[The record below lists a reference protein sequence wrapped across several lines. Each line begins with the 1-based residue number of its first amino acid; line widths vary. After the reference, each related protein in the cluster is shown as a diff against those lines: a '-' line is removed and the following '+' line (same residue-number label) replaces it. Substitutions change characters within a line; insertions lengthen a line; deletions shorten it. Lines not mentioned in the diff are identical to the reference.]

1 LADSTLFSHP
11 EVSVEKPT
19 APSSLNWIYPVV
31 SIAALAVFG
40 VGLYL
45 VLLNPTQWAML
56 AAGCVCMVA
65 VGVTWPIAHGLAGF
79 RADHTEEQELARRL
93 NEKLEQMSS
102 LVGKVSES
110 QLLSDRAKS
119 VAFREKDRDAIRR
132 AISEEMGRGE
142 WEAAHA
148 LADQFEQAFGS
159 KSEADR
165 FRGEIN
171 DRRSEGARREIA
183 EVAAVI
189 DRHVRNEQWTAAV
202 REAEKLHERFPNVE
216 QVRQLPAEIE
226 ARRQSHKKQL
236 LQSWHEAVARHDVD
250 GSIEILK
257 QLDSYLTPAEA
268 ESMQDTAR
276 GVFKEKLSNLVS
288 QFGNSIRDHRW
299 GEGVRVGEQIQSEFP
314 NSRAAQEVKEKMDML
329 RQRANEPAGATA

>member
-1 LADSTLFSHP
+1 M
-11 EVSVEKPT
+11 EKPT

-31 SIAALAVFG
+31 SVAALAVFG

-45 VLLNPTQWAML
+45 VLLDPRQWAML
-56 AAGCVCMVA
+56 AAGCACLIA
-65 VGVTWPIAHGLAGF
+65 VGVTWPIAHALAGI
-79 RADHTEEQELARRL
+79 RADGAGGRELAQRIDQRI
-93 NEKLEQMSS
+93 EQISTLMN
-102 LVGKVSES
+102 KASES

-119 VAFREKDRDAIRR
+119 VAFREKDRDAIRH
-132 AISEEMGRGE
+132 AIVEEMDRGE
-142 WEAAHA
+142 FDAAYA

-165 FRGEIN
+165 LRADIN
-171 DRRSEGARREIA
+171 HRRTEGVRQQIA

-202 REAEKLHERFPNVE
+202 REAEKLQQRFPNEE

-250 GSIEILK
+250 GSIEILRN
-257 QLDSYLTPAEA
+257 LDSYLTPAEA

-276 GVFKEKLSNLVS
+276 SVFKEKLSNLVS

-299 GEGVRVGEQIQSEFP
+299 AEAVRVGEQIQSEFP
-314 NSRAAQEVKEKMDML
+314 NSRAAQEVKDKIDML
-329 RQRANEPAGATA
+329 RQRASEPAGATA

>member
-1 LADSTLFSHP
+1 M
-11 EVSVEKPT
+11 EKPT

-31 SIAALAVFG
+31 SVAALAVFG

-45 VLLNPTQWAML
+45 VLLDAHQWTML
-56 AAGCVCMVA
+56 AAGCVCLVA
-65 VGVTWPIAHGLAGF
+65 VGITWPLAHGLAGF
-79 RADHTEEQELARRL
+79 RADGAGGRELAQRIDQRI
-93 NEKLEQMSS
+93 EQMAA
-102 LVGKVSES
+102 LMTKVSES

-142 WEAAHA
+142 WEAAYA
-148 LADQFEQAFGS
+148 LADQFEKAFGS

-165 FRGEIN
+165 VRADIN
-171 DRRSEGARREIA
+171 QHRSEGVRQKIA

-189 DRHVRNEQWTAAV
+189 DRHVRSEQWTAAV
-202 REAEKLHERFPNVE
+202 REAEKLQQRFPNEE
-216 QVRQLPAEIE
+216 QVRQLPADIE

-250 GSIEILK
+250 GSIEILRN
-257 QLDSYLTPAEA
+257 LDSYLTPAEA

-276 GVFKEKLSNLVS
+276 SVFKEKLSNLVS
-288 QFGNSIRDHRW
+288 QFGSSIRDHRW
-299 GEGVRVGEQIQSEFP
+299 VEAVRVGEQIQNEFP
-314 NSRAAQEVKEKMDML
+314 NSRAAQEVKDKMDML
-329 RQRANEPAGATA
+329 RQRASEPAGATA

>member
-1 LADSTLFSHP
+1 M
-11 EVSVEKPT
+11 EKPT
-19 APSSLNWIYPVV
+19 APSNLNWIYPVV
-31 SIAALAVFG
+31 SVAALAVFG

-45 VLLNPTQWAML
+45 VLLNPQQWTML
-56 AAGCVCMVA
+56 AAGCVCLVA
-65 VGVTWPIAHGLAGF
+65 VGVTWPIAYSLAAFRTDHGDGRDLT
-79 RADHTEEQELARRL
+79 RQIHER
-93 NEKLEQMSS
+93 LEQMSS
-102 LVGKVSES
+102 LVGRVSES

-119 VAFREKDRDAIRR
+119 VAFREKDREAIRR

-142 WEAAHA
+142 WEAAYA

-159 KSEADR
+159 KTEADR

-171 DRRSEGARREIA
+171 ERRAEGARQEIA
-183 EVAAVI
+183 EVVAVI

-202 REAEKLHERFPNVE
+202 REAEKLNMRFPNSE

-226 ARRQSHKKQL
+226 NRRQSHKKQL

-276 GVFKEKLSNLVS
+276 GVFKEKLSNVVAL
-288 QFGNSIRDHRW
+288 FGNCIREHRW
-299 GEGVRVGEQIQSEFP
+299 AEAVRVGEQIQSEFP

-329 RQRANEPAGATA
+329 RQRASEPAGATA

>member
-1 LADSTLFSHP
+1 
-11 EVSVEKPT
+11 VEKPT
-19 APSSLNWIYPVV
+19 APSNLIWIYPVV
-31 SIAALAVFG
+31 SVAALAVFG

-45 VLLNPTQWAML
+45 VLLDPHQWTML
-56 AAGCVCMVA
+56 AAGCVCLVA
-65 VGVTWPIAHGLAGF
+65 VGVTWPIAHGLAGS
-79 RADHTEEQELARRL
+79 RTDGVDGRELTRRIDERL
-93 NEKLEQMSS
+93 DQMVS

-132 AISEEMGRGE
+132 AILEEMSRGE
-142 WEAAHA
+142 WEAAYA

-171 DRRSEGARREIA
+171 ERRAEGVRQQIA

-202 REAEKLHERFPNVE
+202 REAEKLHERFPNDE
-216 QVRQLPAEIE
+216 QVRRLPAEIE
-226 ARRQSHKKQL
+226 GRRQSHKKQL

-250 GSIEILK
+250 GSIEILRN
-257 QLDSYLTPAEA
+257 LDSYLTPAEA

-276 GVFKEKLSNLVS
+276 SVFKEKLSNLVS
-288 QFGNSIRDHRW
+288 QFGSSIRDHRW
-299 GEGVRVGEQIQSEFP
+299 AEAVRVGEQIQGEFP
-314 NSRAAQEVKEKMDML
+314 NSRAAQEVKDKMDML
-329 RQRANEPAGATA
+329 RQRASEPAGTTA

>member
-1 LADSTLFSHP
+1 M
-11 EVSVEKPT
+11 EKPT
-19 APSSLNWIYPVV
+19 PPSSLNWIYPVV
-31 SIAALAVFG
+31 SVAALAVFG

-45 VLLNPTQWAML
+45 VLLSPHDWNML
-56 AAGCVCMVA
+56 AAGCVCLVV
-65 VGVTWPIAHGLAGF
+65 VGITWPIAHGLAGF
-79 RADHTEEQELARRL
+79 RADQVEGRELTRQIDGRLGELA
-93 NEKLEQMSS
+93 S
-102 LVGKVSES
+102 LVGRVSES

-119 VAFREKDRDAIRR
+119 VAFREKDREAIRR
-132 AISEEMGRGE
+132 AIGEEMSRAE
-142 WEAAHA
+142 WEAAYA

-165 FRGEIN
+165 LRAEIN
-171 DRRSEGARREIA
+171 DRRSEGVRQQIA

-202 REAEKLHERFPNVE
+202 REAERLHERFPNVE
-216 QVRQLPAEIE
+216 QVRQLPADIE

-257 QLDSYLTPAEA
+257 SLDSYLTPAEA

-299 GEGVRVGEQIQSEFP
+299 AEAVRVGEQIQNEFP
-314 NSRAAQEVKEKMDML
+314 NSRAAQEVKEKMEML
-329 RQRANEPAGATA
+329 RQRASEPATATA

>member
-1 LADSTLFSHP
+1 M
-11 EVSVEKPT
+11 EKPT
-19 APSSLNWIYPVV
+19 ASSFNWIYPVV
-31 SIAALAVFG
+31 SVAALAVFG

-45 VLLNPTQWAML
+45 VLVRPDNWTML
-56 AAGCVCMVA
+56 AAGCVSLVA
-65 VGVTWPIAHGLAGF
+65 VGVTWPIAQALSAAGNEQSSD
-79 RADHTEEQELARRL
+79 RAINQQIRERI
-93 NEKLEQMSS
+93 EQMAG
-102 LVGKVSES
+102 LMTRISES

-132 AISEEMGRGE
+132 AINEEMGRGE
-142 WEAAHA
+142 WEAAFA

-165 FRGEIN
+165 FRSDIN
-171 DRRSEGARREIA
+171 AKRAEDTKHQIA
-183 EVAAVI
+183 EVVAVI
-189 DRHVRNEQWTAAV
+189 DRHTRNEQWTAAV
-202 REAEKLHERFPNVE
+202 REAEKLHERFPNND
-216 QVRQLPAEIE
+216 QVRHLPTEIE

-236 LQSWHEAVARHDVD
+236 LQGWHEAVARHDVD

-268 ESMQDTAR
+268 DSMQDTAR
-276 GVFKEKLSNLVS
+276 GVFKEKLNNLVS

-299 GEGVRVGEQIQSEFP
+299 AEAVRVGEQIQAEFP

-329 RQRANEPAGATA
+329 RQRASEPTTATA

>member
-1 LADSTLFSHP
+1 M
-11 EVSVEKPT
+11 VSV
-19 APSSLNWIYPVV
+19 
-31 SIAALAVFG
+31 AALGVFG

-45 VLLNPTQWAML
+45 VLLEPHQWAML
-56 AAGCVCMVA
+56 AAGCACLVA
-65 VGVTWPIAHGLAGF
+65 VGVTWPIAHGLSGF
-79 RADHTEEQELARRL
+79 RNDQSESRELTRHIDERL
-93 NEKLEQMSS
+93 NEVHS
-102 LVGKVSES
+102 LVGRVSES

-132 AISEEMGRGE
+132 AIGEEMSRAE
-142 WEAAHA
+142 WEAAYA
-148 LADQFEQAFGS
+148 WPTSSSRRLGR

-165 FRGEIN
+165 LRGEIN
-171 DRRSEGARREIA
+171 ERRSEGVRQEIA
-183 EVAAVI
+183 EVVAVI

-202 REAEKLHERFPNVE
+202 REAERLHDRFPSVE
-216 QVRQLPAEIE
+216 QVRQLPGRHRGA
-226 ARRQSHKKQL
+226 RQSHKKQL

-257 QLDSYLTPAEA
+257 NLDSYLTPAEA

-299 GEGVRVGEQIQSEFP
+299 TEAVRVGEQIQAEFP

-329 RQRANEPAGATA
+329 RQRASEPAAATA

>member
-1 LADSTLFSHP
+1 M
-11 EVSVEKPT
+11 EKPT

-31 SIAALAVFG
+31 SVAALAVFG

-45 VLLNPTQWAML
+45 VLLEPHQWTML
-56 AAGCVCMVA
+56 AAGCVSLVA
-65 VGVTWPIAHGLAGF
+65 VGVTWPIAHALSGSRSDQF
-79 RADHTEEQELARRL
+79 ESRELTRHIDERL
-93 NEKLEQMSS
+93 NEMHS
-102 LVGKVSES
+102 LVGRVSES

-132 AISEEMGRGE
+132 AIAEEMSRAE
-142 WEAAHA
+142 WEAAYA

-165 FRGEIN
+165 LRGEIN
-171 DRRSEGARREIA
+171 ERRSEGVRREIA
-183 EVAAVI
+183 EVVAVI

-202 REAEKLHERFPNVE
+202 REAERLHERFPSVE
-216 QVRQLPAEIE
+216 QVRQLPADIE

-250 GSIEILK
+250 GSIEILRN
-257 QLDSYLTPAEA
+257 LDSYLTPAEA

-299 GEGVRVGEQIQSEFP
+299 AEAVRVGEQIQAEFP
-314 NSRAAQEVKEKMDML
+314 NSRAAQEVKDKMDML
-329 RQRANEPAGATA
+329 RQRATEPATATA

>member
-1 LADSTLFSHP
+1 
-11 EVSVEKPT
+11 VEKPT
-19 APSSLNWIYPVV
+19 APFSLNWIYPLV
-31 SIAALAVFG
+31 SVAALAVFG

-45 VLLNPTQWAML
+45 VLLNPSQWTML
-56 AAGCVCMVA
+56 AAGCVCLVA
-65 VGVTWPIAHGLAGF
+65 VGVTWPIAHALAGF
-79 RADHTEEQELARRL
+79 RADSAAGRDLASRL
-93 NEKLEQMSS
+93 DQRIEQMSAVVS
-102 LVGKVSES
+102 KVSES

-132 AISEEMGRGE
+132 AILEEMGRGE

-159 KSEADR
+159 KTEADR
-165 FRGEIN
+165 LRNEIN
-171 DRRSEGARREIA
+171 ERRSEGMRQQIA
-183 EVAAVI
+183 EVGVVI
-189 DRHVRNEQWTAAV
+189 DRHVRSEQWTAAV
-202 REAEKLHERFPNVE
+202 REAEKLQQRFPNDE

-250 GSIEILK
+250 GSIEILRN
-257 QLDSYLTPAEA
+257 LDSYLTPAEA

-276 GVFKEKLSNLVS
+276 SVFKEKLSNLVS

-299 GEGVRVGEQIQSEFP
+299 AEAVRVGEQIQNEFP
-314 NSRAAQEVKEKMDML
+314 NSRAAQEVKEKMEML
-329 RQRANEPAGATA
+329 RQRASEPAPATA

>member
-1 LADSTLFSHP
+1 
-11 EVSVEKPT
+11 VEKPT

-31 SIAALAVFG
+31 SVAALAVFG

-45 VLLNPTQWAML
+45 VLLEPPQWTML
-56 AAGCVCMVA
+56 AAGCVCLVA
-65 VGVTWPIAHGLAGF
+65 VGVTWPIAHALAGF
-79 RADHTEEQELARRL
+79 RTDHFEGRELTRHIDERL
-93 NEKLEQMSS
+93 NEMNT
-102 LVGKVSES
+102 LVGRVSES

-132 AISEEMGRGE
+132 AIGEEMSRAE
-142 WEAAHA
+142 WEAAYA

-165 FRGEIN
+165 LRGEIN
-171 DRRSEGARREIA
+171 DRRSEGVRREIE
-183 EVAAVI
+183 EVVAVI

-202 REAEKLHERFPNVE
+202 REAERLHERFPSVD
-216 QVRQLPAEIE
+216 QVRQLPADIE

-257 QLDSYLTPAEA
+257 NLDSYLTPAEA

-299 GEGVRVGEQIQSEFP
+299 AEAVRVGEQIQAEFP
-314 NSRAAQEVKEKMDML
+314 NSRAAQEVKEKMEML
-329 RQRANEPAGATA
+329 RQRAAEPAAATA

>member
-1 LADSTLFSHP
+1 MDKPTAQR
-11 EVSVEKPT
+11 SVETST

-31 SIAALAVFG
+31 SVAALIIFG

-45 VLLNPTQWAML
+45 VLVDPKNNWTML
-56 AAGCVCMVA
+56 AAGCVSLIA
-65 VGVTWPIAHGLAGF
+65 VGVTWPIAYALAAS
-79 RADHTEEQELARRL
+79 RSDLREDRQISSRIHDR
-93 NEKLEQMSS
+93 LEQMTT
-102 LVGKVSES
+102 LVGRVSES

-132 AISEEMGRGE
+132 AIHEEMGRGE
-142 WEAAHA
+142 WEAAFA

-171 DRRSEGARREIA
+171 HKRSEDTQKQIA
-183 EVAAVI
+183 EVVAVI
-189 DRHVRNEQWTAAV
+189 DRHTRNEQWTAAV
-202 REAEKLHERFPNVE
+202 REAETLHTRFPNDDR
-216 QVRQLPAEIE
+216 VRNLPADIE
-226 ARRQSHKKQL
+226 QRRQSHKKQL
-236 LQSWHEAVARHDVD
+236 LQSWHEAVARHDTD

-276 GVFKEKLSNLVS
+276 GVFKEKLNNLVA
-288 QFGNSIRDHRW
+288 QFSGAIREHKW
-299 GEGVRVGEQIQSEFP
+299 AEAVRTGEQIQSEFP

-329 RQRANEPAGATA
+329 RQRASEPAAASA